1 MPFDTQ
7 LFLGVSTGPAR
18 GMVAELWRQGRFRRV
33 LLPCVGR
40 FAVAIALADAGCV
53 PGSMECSDLALFSS
67 IIGYL
72 ADPRHDLSE
81 LGIAVPEEAQ
91 PFLADTEPYSPAWA
105 AGLLVAVKWL
115 TMPKGNLYY
124 AAMRTEVKESR
135 FDIRAHIEADLSET
149 LRRLGPVRYDVAD
162 VRDVI
167 EELVSAGDDTLAHC
181 SLPVYRGGYTKQ
193 YGEAED
199 VLRWDG
205 LVGKEFDPAEFVSV
219 LERLADAKP
228 LVLVET
234 FGDQPHAEAIGAGW
248 VPVLAIANKD
258 RTDHLFANRDP
269 NQRAVVTQ
277 RMVGK
282 PRHYPIWA
290 EGEIRADSSV
300 SLEPVDAD
308 TGLHYRDLFIH
319 NLGATR
325 AEMHFLLM
333 IDGRVSGAIGMMVRD
348 VQMGRSSWV
357 GIPYAIATTS
367 RRYPRIGK
375 LLMLMAIAGD
385 TKELLLRLQPP
396 LALQR
401 LDGIQT
407 TTIGPYA
414 EHKLDRGVLTL
425 HRREQPAPGTYRLI
439 YRGSFGEGHWADAL
453 TTWRTK
459 WASD

>member
-18 GMVAELWRQGRFRRV
+18 GMVAELWRQGRYRRV

-40 FAVAIALADAGCV
+40 FAVAIALADAGCA
-53 PGSMECSDLALFSS
+53 PGAMECSDLALFSA

-72 ADPRHDLSE
+72 ADPRRDLSE
-81 LGIAVPEEAQ
+81 LGIQVPDDAQ
-91 PFLADTEPYSPAWA
+91 PFLEGTEEFSVGWA
-105 AGLLVAVKWL
+105 AGVLVAVKWL

-124 AAMRTEVKESR
+124 AAMRTEVAESR
-135 FDIRAHIEADLSET
+135 LDIRAHIEADLAET
-149 LRRLGPVRYDVAD
+149 LRRLGPVRFDVRD

-167 EELVSAGDDTLAHC
+167 DDLVSAGDDVLAHC

-193 YGEAED
+193 YGDAED
-199 VLRWDG
+199 VLRWEG
-205 LVGKEFDPAEFVSV
+205 LVGREFDPAEFVSV

-234 FGDQPHAEAIGAGW
+234 FGDQPHSEAIAAGW

-277 RMVGK
+277 RLATK

-290 EGEIRADSSV
+290 EQEVREDSTIALV
-300 SLEPVDAD
+300 PVDAD

-325 AEMHFLLM
+325 AEMHFLLLV
-333 IDGRVSGAIGMMVRD
+333 DGRVTGAIGMMVRD
-348 VQMGRSSWV
+348 VQMGRSTWI
-357 GIPYAIATTS
+357 GIPYAIATSS

-375 LLMLMAIAGD
+375 LLMLAAVAGD
-385 TKELLLRLQPP
+385 TRELILRLQPP

-414 EHKLDRGVLTL
+414 EHKLDRGVLQL
-425 HRREQPAPGTYRLI
+425 HKREQPAPGTYRLL
-439 YRGSFGEGHWADAL
+439 YRGTFTDDHWADAL
-453 TTWRTK
+453 STWRRK